1 MMSRGK
7 QMLEEMGQRV
17 LVCEGAMGSMLTVR
31 GIKYRNTA
39 EINLT
44 HPEVVAEIHRS
55 YQQAGAEVF
64 QTNSFAANNAM
75 LRRAGLEEQAASIQT
90 AAVRIAREAVGPQAY
105 LAAGA
110 GPTGELVEPLG
121 ELSRDEAVAIYRQ
134 QFEVMLATGMVDFVL
149 LETFEDM
156 GELQTAIRAVREV
169 NPNIVIAATMSFSM
183 AEGRTMMGV
192 SGTEAARQLAAE
204 GVDIIGANCG
214 DLEGLI
220 IAAREMC
227 QAVDRPLMVQANAGQ
242 PQLVDGEAVFRGT
255 PQESGQLAA
264 QLIACGVRLMGG
276 CCGTTP
282 DHIREIARAAR
293 AIA

>member
-1 MMSRGK
+1 MARGK
-7 QMLEEMGQRV
+7 QMLGEMDNRV
-17 LVCEGAMGSMLTVR
+17 LVCEGVMGTMLTAR
-31 GIKYRNTA
+31 GINYRNTA
-39 EINLT
+39 EVNLT

-64 QTNSFAANNAM
+64 QTNSFAANIAM
-75 LRRAGLEEQAASIQT
+75 LRRAGLDDQAASIQT
-90 AAVRIAREAVGPQAY
+90 AAVRIAREAVGQQAY

-121 ELSRDEAVAIYRQ
+121 ELSRDEVVAIYRQ
-134 QFEVMLATGMVDFVL
+134 QFEVMLATGLVDFVL

-156 GELQTAIRAVREV
+156 GELQAAIRAVREV
-169 NPNIVIAATMSFSM
+169 DLNIVIAATMSFSI
-183 AEGRTMMGV
+183 ANGRTMMGV

-214 DLEGLI
+214 DLDGLMV
-220 IAAREMC
+220 AVREMC
-227 QAVDRPLMVQANAGQ
+227 QAADRPLMVQANAGQ
-242 PQLVDGEAVFRGT
+242 PQLVDGETVFCGT

-264 QLIACGVRLMGG
+264 QLIACGVRLVGG

-282 DHIREIARAAR
+282 DHIREIARAAG
-293 AIA
+293 ATA

>member
-1 MMSRGK
+1 MMARGK
-7 QMLEEMGQRV
+7 QMLQQMGERV
-17 LVCEGAMGSMLTVR
+17 LVCEGAMGTMLTAR
-31 GIKYRNTA
+31 GISYRNTA

-64 QTNSFAANNAM
+64 QTNSFAANSAM
-75 LRRAGLEEQAASIQT
+75 LRRAGLDDQAATIQT

-121 ELSRDEAVAIYRQ
+121 DLSRDEAMAIYRR

-156 GELQTAIRAVREV
+156 GELQAAIRAVREV
-169 NPNIVIAATMSFSM
+169 DPNIVIAATVSFSM
-183 AEGRTMMGV
+183 ANGRTIMGV
-192 SGTEAARQLAAE
+192 GGAEAARELAGA
-204 GVDIIGANCG
+204 GVEIIGANCG
-214 DLEGLI
+214 DLDGLL
-220 IAAREMC
+220 AAIRQMR
-227 QAVDRPLMVQANAGQ
+227 QAVDLPLMAQANAGQ
-242 PQLVDGEAVFRGT
+242 PQLVDGEAVYRGT
-255 PQESGQLAA
+255 PRESGEMAA

-282 DHIREIARAAR
+282 AHIREIARAAR
-293 AIA
+293 AAV

>member
-1 MMSRGK
+1 MANGRK
-7 QMLEEMGQRV
+7 MLTEMDNRV
-17 LVCEGAMGSMLTVR
+17 LVCEGAMGTMLTAR

-39 EINLT
+39 EVNLT

-64 QTNSFAANNAM
+64 QTNSFAANSAM
-75 LRRAGLEEQAASIQT
+75 LRRAGLADQAASIQT
-90 AAVRIAREAVGPQAY
+90 AAVRIAREAVGQQAY

-156 GELQTAIRAVREV
+156 GELQAAIRAVREV
-169 NPNIVIAATMSFSM
+169 DPNIVIAATMSFSM

-192 SGTEAARQLAAE
+192 SGAEAARQLAAE

-220 IAAREMC
+220 VAAREMS

-242 PQLVDGEAVFRGT
+242 PQLVAGEAVFRGT
-255 PQESGQLAA
+255 PQESGRLAA
-264 QLIACGVRLMGG
+264 QLIACGVRLVGG
-276 CCGTTP
+276 CCGTRP
-282 DHIREIARAAR
+282 DHIREIARAAG

>member
-1 MMSRGK
+1 MARGK
-7 QMLEEMGQRV
+7 QMLEEMDNRV
-17 LVCEGAMGSMLTVR
+17 LVCEGAMGTMLTAR

-39 EINLT
+39 EVNLT

-64 QTNSFAANNAM
+64 QTNSFAANSAM
-75 LRRAGLEEQAASIQT
+75 LRRAGLDDQAATIQT
-90 AAVRIAREAVGPQAY
+90 AAVRIAREAVGQQAY

-121 ELSRDEAVAIYRQ
+121 ELSRDGAVAVYRQ

-156 GELQTAIRAVREV
+156 GELQAAIRAVREV
-169 NPNIVIAATMSFSM
+169 DPNIVIAATMSFSM

-192 SGTEAARQLAAE
+192 DGAEAARQLAAE

-220 IAAREMC
+220 IAARQMC

>member
-1 MMSRGK
+1 MANGRK
-7 QMLEEMGQRV
+7 MLEEMDNRV
-17 LVCEGAMGSMLTVR
+17 LVCEGAMGTMLTAR
-31 GIKYRNTA
+31 GINYRNTA
-39 EINLT
+39 EVNLT

-156 GELQTAIRAVREV
+156 GELQAAIRAVREV
-169 NPNIVIAATMSFSM
+169 DPNIVIAATMSFSM